1 MVETKLEKQAY
12 TVQETAE
19 ILSCCQKT
27 VRKLCKE
34 GKIRSIT
41 LGPRARRIPR
51 AALEEYIGGE
61 CRN

>member
-1 MVETKLEKQAY
+1 MDQMRDKQAY
-12 TVQETAE
+12 TVQEAAI

-34 GKIRSIT
+34 GKIRSVE
-41 LGPRARRIPR
+41 LGPRARRIPK
-51 AALEEYIGGE
+51 AALDEYINGK